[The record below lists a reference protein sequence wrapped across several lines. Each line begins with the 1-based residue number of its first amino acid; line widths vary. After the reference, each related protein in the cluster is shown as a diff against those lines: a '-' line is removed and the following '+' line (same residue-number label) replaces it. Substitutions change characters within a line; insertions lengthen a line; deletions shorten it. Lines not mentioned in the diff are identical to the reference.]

1 MSYSSRSGWQSQPY
15 KADRVAASAL
25 AATRSSAYNAAG
37 KPSVIS
43 YQREGDLKLL
53 IYSKGLYSSWI
64 FYSPDRLLFDCGEG
78 ASSHL
83 GNKSFAIQR
92 VFLSHG
98 HTDHVAGLL
107 SLINIRNSAMGD
119 TTKSLTVYH
128 PVGNRQIALL
138 KTYLAQAQPRLRYE
152 LQWTALEPGERVP
165 VFSGPMARSV
175 VAFRTQHGQDP
186 SLGYNIVEERKR
198 LKPEFQGKPQD
209 ELRTLAKSGKAD
221 LSEVYEQKLFSYG
234 GDSVPLDPAHV
245 EGTEVLCHDTT
256 FLVEEDRQE
265 YKHATLKEAVQVAHA
280 AGVKRELLA
289 FHISSRYKL
298 QLAQIADEIKS
309 WKLPFTVTLIPPGKI
324 YRQL

>member
-1 MSYSSRSGWQSQPY
+1 M
-15 KADRVAASAL
+15 
-25 AATRSSAYNAAG
+25 
-37 KPSVIS
+37 
-43 YQREGDLKLL
+43 KLL

-98 HTDHVAGLL
+98 HTDHIAGLL

-119 TTKSLTVYH
+119 TTKELTIYH
-128 PVGNRQIALL
+128 PADNRQIVLL
-138 KTYLAQAQPRLRYE
+138 NRYLAQAQPRLRYE
-152 LQWTALEPGERVP
+152 LCWRALQPGDRLEL
-165 VFSGPMARSV
+165 FAGPMARSIV
-175 VAFRTQHGQDP
+175 TFPTQHGQDP

-198 LKPEFQGKPQD
+198 LKPQFQGKSQE
-209 ELRTLAKSGKAD
+209 ELRALAKSGKSQ

-234 GDSVPLDPAHV
+234 GDSIPLDPAHV
-245 EGTEVLCHDTT
+245 EGTEVLCHDAT
-256 FLVEEDRQE
+256 FLADEDRQE
-265 YKHATLKEAVQVAHA
+265 MKHATLREAVQVAHA

-289 FHISSRYKL
+289 FHISSRYKQ
-298 QLAQIADEIKS
+298 QLGQYTEEIKG
-309 WKLPFTVTLIPPGKI
+309 WKLPFAVTLIPPGRI